1 MDPVKMIMSDLFKC
15 GTSECIRDY
24 IEVLSNQLDRD
35 EFLEFMNIVRIVY
48 KRQYRRFVHQF
59 RLMSYNNRMI
69 NRKKYLLRFRRILI
83 TLIVI
88 RINVS
93 RVMSSN

>member
-1 MDPVKMIMSDLFKC
+1 MDPVKMIISDLFKC
-15 GTSECIRDY
+15 GTSECIKTY
-24 IEVLSNQLDRD
+24 IKVLSEQLDRD

-48 KRQYRRFVHQF
+48 KRQYRRFIHQF
-59 RLMSYNNRMI
+59 RTMSFNNRLM
-69 NRKKYLLRFRRILI
+69 NRKKYLLRFRRIFI

-93 RVMSSN
+93 RV